1 MSKKAKKIKK
11 VANPYTKEIWL
22 YGAIT
27 VFAVVMYLFAR
38 AGMLSVLNWP
48 NAYLIIILTIG
59 YAATNAY
66 GQYRNFKKY
75 RALCPDR
82 VYDRK
87 SFEQFMEQ
95 ARYRKE
101 MSNQLRK

>member
-11 VANPYTKEIWL
+11 VAVELLDKIKDELKKMDHPFEKKHT
-22 YGAIT
+22 
-27 VFAVVMYLFAR
+27 
-38 AGMLSVLNWP
+38 
-48 NAYLIIILTIG
+48 IIILTIG